1 MDTIDI
7 AARLLHAA
15 ERDCVALP
23 DQVARIV
30 SEAMAQVVALPK
42 TTEQAERVIRLVI
55 LRLNVLATQTQTQ
68 TQTVDDVWAIARR
81 AKASTQS
88 A

>member
-7 AARLLHAA
+7 AARVLHAA

-23 DQVARIV
+23 GQVARIV
-30 SEAMAQVVALPK
+30 SEAMAHIVALPR
-42 TTEQAERVIRLVI
+42 TTAHAERVIRLVI
-55 LRLNVLATQTQTQ
+55 LRLEVLGRQEPEPEQE
-68 TQTVDDVWAIARR
+68 DDVWAIARR

>member
-30 SEAMAQVVALPK
+30 SESMAQVVAIPK

-55 LRLNVLATQTQTQ
+55 LRLNVLLGRQAP
-68 TQTVDDVWAIARR
+68 DEVWAIARR
-81 AKASTQS
+81 AKESTHS